1 MDTDTKTAAG
11 TPAATFE
18 AVTPQRHGPR
28 RWVKPENFAFA
39 ARQALIPVVGLEAA
53 HAALCLPLAFVPYG
67 DGMTLAALVGLD
79 PQTNLF
85 VDLDGRWL
93 APYVPAKLRSHPF
106 ALAPTAEGSHVLCVD
121 EGSGLIRADG
131 VGEPIVDDTGKLA
144 PMVQQIF
151 DFLIQA
157 ESSQAATQ
165 KTCAAL
171 HAAGVLEP
179 WPLTVES
186 GGASHP
192 VGGLFRVSERALNT
206 LPDDAFLE
214 VRRAGALPLAYAQL
228 VSMHNL
234 NVLGTLAHARAQAA
248 ARRQAVVPP
257 KGDLDLSF
265 MEGDTLRFT

>member
-1 MDTDTKTAAG
+1 MDTEANTAAS
-11 TPAATFE
+11 TPARMVE
-18 AVTPQRHGPR
+18 AVTPQRHGQR
-28 RWVKPENFAFA
+28 RWVQPSNFAFA
-39 ARQALIPVVGLEAA
+39 ARQALVPVVGLEAG
-53 HAALCLPLAFVPYG
+53 HAALCLPLAFVPFG

-106 ALAPTAEGSHVLCVD
+106 VLAPTAEGSHVLCVD
-121 EGSGLIRADG
+121 ESSGLIRDDG
-131 VGEPIVDDTGKLA
+131 VGELIVDAEGKLA
-144 PMVQQIF
+144 APVQQIF

-157 ESSQAATQ
+157 ESSQAVTQ
-165 KTCAAL
+165 KICAAL
-171 HAAGVLEP
+171 RAAGVLEP

-192 VGGLFRVSERALNT
+192 VGGLFRVSESALNA
-206 LPDDAFLE
+206 LPDEAFLE
-214 VRRAGALPLAYAQL
+214 LRRAGGLPLAYAQL

-234 NVLGTLAHARAQAA
+234 NALGTLAHARAQSAA
-248 ARRQAVVPP
+248 HRQAVAPP

-265 MEGDTLRFT
+265 MESDTLRFT